1 MPKTKTPKPKRAKK
15 KAPPPLSPA
24 SNGRVSGDTA
34 TEEPAETAELDSSS
48 LAKIFEDAAKTEKGP
63 GLKFVDVEC
72 PFCGEDFEIV
82 VDPQEEGQEMVQD
95 CRACC
100 KPITFSVEMEDG
112 ELSVSP
118 YRE

>member
-1 MPKTKTPKPKRAKK
+1 MPKIKTPKPKRAKK
-15 KAPPPLSPA
+15 KAGLPRSAP
-24 SNGRVSGDTA
+24 SNGKASAVVGAGQT
-34 TEEPAETAELDSSS
+34 TEEPEMDSSS
-48 LAKIFEDAAKTEKGP
+48 LAKIFEEAAKAEKRP

-95 CRACC
+95 CRSCC
-100 KPITFSVEMEDG
+100 KAITFSVEMEDG